1 MGMTAEDYLK
11 AMQALLPPGLAWLRE
26 DDGAL
31 TKVLR
36 AAAKEYER
44 IDAYADNV
52 TEEIDPRTTFEMLS
66 DWENALGLPE
76 CGLELGPLA
85 ERREA
90 AAAKLIET
98 GLITLPDLV
107 ALAADLGF
115 TITIDTFTPF
125 RTTSTVDQPIYG
137 EDWAFVLQINAPL
150 NTIRE
155 FTTRSGVDEALRT
168 WGREGLLECMVNR
181 NTQGHVVN
189 VFNYA

>member
-1 MGMTAEDYLK
+1 MIADDYLQ
-11 AMQALLPPGLAWLRE
+11 ALQALLPPGPAWPRE
-26 DDGAL
+26 AEATL

-36 AAAKEYER
+36 AWAKEYER
-44 IDAYADNV
+44 IDARADALL
-52 TEEIDPRTTFEMLS
+52 EEIDPRTAFEMLA
-66 DWENALGLPE
+66 DWEQALGLPE
-76 CGLELGPLA
+76 CGVELGPLA
-85 ERREA
+85 ERRDA

-107 ALAADLGF
+107 LLSAALGF
-115 TITIDTFTPF
+115 TITIDTFQPF
-125 RTTSTVDQPIYG
+125 RVTGTVDKRIYG

-155 FTTRSGVDEALRT
+155 LTTRSGVDEALRT

-181 NTQGHVVN
+181 NTHAHVVN